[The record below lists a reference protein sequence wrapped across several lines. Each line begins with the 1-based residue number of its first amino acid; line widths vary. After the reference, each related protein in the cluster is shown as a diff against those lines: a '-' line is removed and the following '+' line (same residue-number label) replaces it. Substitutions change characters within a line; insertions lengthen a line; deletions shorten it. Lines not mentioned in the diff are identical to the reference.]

1 MRALKISFV
10 AMSLIVAATST
21 AVGATPTG
29 PIVKLEAVANSKN
42 MPMTSSGTM
51 TSAMSGSAFASFT
64 INEKASTFCYR
75 ISAKGLKNFTEAH
88 VQVTST
94 EKDVLI
100 FNVKKINSTV
110 TTCANQSNKLLRDL
124 ASHPSKYSL
133 MIHTKAFPDGA
144 VMGDLRLRK

>member
-1 MRALKISFV
+1 MRIFKTTCVSVILAALSITS
-10 AMSLIVAATST
+10 AQAAAPS
-21 AVGATPTG
+21 GR
-29 PIVKLEAVANSKN
+29 IVKLEAVANSKN
-42 MPMTSSGTM
+42 MPMSSSGTM
-51 TSAMSGSAFASFT
+51 TRAMSGSAFASFT

-144 VMGDLRLRK
+144 VMGDLRFRK

>member
-1 MRALKISFV
+1 
-10 AMSLIVAATST
+10 MSLIVAATGT
-21 AVGATPTG
+21 AVGATPRG

-42 MPMTSSGTM
+42 MPMSSSGTM

-64 INEKASTFCYR
+64 IDEKANTFCYR

-100 FNVKKINSTV
+100 FNVKKINGTV

-124 ASHPSKYSL
+124 ASYPSKYSL

-144 VMGDLRLRK
+144 VMGDLRFKK

>member
-51 TSAMSGSAFASFT
+51 TSAMSRSAFASFT